1 MWVCEGFVGF
11 WRGRELLKVKS
22 DLERKTNKWPIVK
35 SAKKQSVLDQKILKS
50 QIDIEEIKKAPTKS
64 LTFLILKSHLDRRE

>member
-1 MWVCEGFVGF
+1 MGGS
-11 WRGRELLKVKS
+11 RKLKS

-64 LTFLILKSHLDRRE
+64 LTFLILKSHLDRLE